1 MDQWT
6 GMHFDKNH
14 SPRDGAVAAYR
25 VHRNARS
32 ERAAV
37 AMISRLIVAAIAHQ
51 VFDEIASER
60 VDGKV

>member
-1 MDQWT
+1 MT
-6 GMHFDKNH
+6 GYDNRSAQRVVSGFIGR
-14 SPRDGAVAAYR
+14 RDR
-25 VHRNARS
+25 V
-32 ERAAV
+32 RAAI